1 MQIAWRAFCCHA
13 KRSQGAVKGSAEFSA
28 SLYRQK
34 GHCLSGLVLVE
45 KFCKCFERVLVKDF
59 VSPFG
64 VSLVSVVVF
73 SSKLKGRFYEIIL

>member
-1 MQIAWRAFCCHA
+1 M
-13 KRSQGAVKGSAEFSA
+13 
-28 SLYRQK
+28 
-34 GHCLSGLVLVE
+34 
-45 KFCKCFERVLVKDF
+45 KDF